1 MKRLAPKIAMKR
13 KIAMKKKA
21 TPEKLKVRAMKQARD
36 VVRAKFV
43 KGKSYDEL
51 SYSEKIQLDK
61 KVETKQAL
69 IKKIAKKL
77 LPKIKKAEAERIKN
91 LKKTTEEKMSIEDI
105 SKDLL
110 KSVSSVIEKKT
121 VNKVA
126 DKAKVLK
133 AMLKSGSNKA
143 EAEAMLKKH
152 YDYVAKKYADSPPN
166 KKAEIIV
173 TLAGTAS

>member
-1 MKRLAPKIAMKR
+1 MIGFKEYLSEKPLTPQQRIQRGRIMKRLAPKIAMKR

-61 KVETKQAL
+61 KVEKKQAL

-77 LPKIKKAEAERIKN
+77 LPKIKKAEAQRVKQ
-91 LKKTTEEKMSIEDI
+91 
-105 SKDLL
+105 
-110 KSVSSVIEKKT
+110 
-121 VNKVA
+121 VA
-126 DKAKVLK
+126 QQAQ
-133 AMLKSGSNKA
+133 AQS
-143 EAEAMLKKH
+143 
-152 YDYVAKKYADSPPN
+152 
-166 KKAEIIV
+166 
-173 TLAGTAS
+173 